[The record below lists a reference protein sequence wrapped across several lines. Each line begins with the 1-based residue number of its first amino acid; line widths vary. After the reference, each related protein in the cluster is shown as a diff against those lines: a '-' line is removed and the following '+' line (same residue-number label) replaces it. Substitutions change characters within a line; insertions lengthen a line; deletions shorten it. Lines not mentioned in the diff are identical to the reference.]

1 MKIEI
6 NSDEAELIKTALVD
20 GGSLENEM
28 LLKKLAQQYDLFD
41 VWHDFPPINL
51 SEVVLES
58 FLFDKA

>member
-41 VWHDFPPINL
+41 V
-51 SEVVLES
+51 
-58 FLFDKA
+58 